1 MSRCHRGACFEYVQW
16 HRKRPA
22 GLRLPFFELIRLDI
36 LFKFAKQVL
45 HLVCK
50 QTGQIPERC
59 SPVYLLGKGFHV
71 HFVHSRITL
80 LLQSQPFA
88 LGLCL
93 ADFLGIFFSDGQFLL
108 LESTIFLQIVT
119 HGFRLFPVH
128 VRFRFF
134 RDAVFEAR
142 AFQVHPVAPG

>member
-1 MSRCHRGACFEYVQW
+1 MH
-16 HRKRPA
+16 
-22 GLRLPFFELIRLDI
+22 LRLQPGKIQCPVATGEHALNTFDGIVNDLLVCGSRFFELIRLDI
-36 LFKFAKQVL
+36 LFKLAKQVL

-50 QTGQIPERC
+50 QACQIPECC

-93 ADFLGIFFSDGQFLL
+93 ADFLRIFFSDGQFLL
-108 LESTIFLQIVT
+108 LEGPVFLQIVT

-128 VRFRFF
+128 VRLRFF
-134 RDAVFEAR
+134 
-142 AFQVHPVAPG
+142 PGRGV